1 MTRPAWLEQ
10 GWLSLQP
17 LRQRGVHALLL
28 HGAAGIGKKSLAL
41 DLAAALLCESP
52 RGDGAPCGACASCA
66 LHAAGNH
73 PDLRVVV
80 PDVLA
85 TLRPGSGEAES
96 SADDEGEGDTEIS
109 DAKGKRI
116 SREIKIGPIR
126 ALSDFMN
133 VATHRAG
140 ARVVMLAPAEALNA
154 PAANALLKM
163 LEEPGPG
170 SVFLLVSDALDEVL
184 PTIRSRCV
192 LVRICGPSWGD
203 ALQWLRTQ
211 DIEDAEA
218 LLAAAG
224 GAPLAALEAAR
235 GEGGL
240 DRETR
245 ALLLSLLA
253 QGAGLSPAEVAARS
267 PRTIDVGAAIALF
280 QRWGWDLLAHRS
292 AGVVRYHRDERRAIA
307 KLADRADPAA
317 LLRWC
322 GELNRLRASA
332 DHPLNARLVI
342 EAALLAYASALR
354 H

>member
-1 MTRPAWLEQ
+1 MTRPPWIEQ
-10 GWLSLQP
+10 GWRSLQP

-28 HGAAGIGKKSLAL
+28 HGAAGIGKKSLAF
-41 DLAAALLCESP
+41 DLAAAMLCESP
-52 RGDGAPCGACASCA
+52 RPDGASCGTCASCA
-66 LHAAGNH
+66 LYAAGNH
-73 PDLRVVV
+73 PDLRIIV
-80 PDVLA
+80 PDALA
-85 TLRPGSGEAES
+85 ALRPGSGDGDAAIDAES
-96 SADDEGEGDTEIS
+96 DGEADGGD
-109 DAKGKRI
+109 GKSRRI

-126 ALSDFMN
+126 ALSDFMSI
-133 VATHRAG
+133 ATHRAG
-140 ARVVMLAPAEALNA
+140 LRIVILAPAEALNP

-192 LVRICGPSWGD
+192 LVRLPGPPWD
-203 ALQWLRTQ
+203 EALAWLRNQ
-211 DIEDAEA
+211 AIEDAQA

-224 GAPLAALEAAR
+224 GAPLAAVEAAR

-240 DRETR
+240 DREAR

-253 QGAGLSPAEVAARS
+253 QGAGLSAAEVAARS
-267 PRTIDVGAAIALF
+267 PRALDVGAAIALF
-280 QRWGWDLLAHRS
+280 QRWGWDILAHRS
-292 AGVVRYHRDERRAIA
+292 AGIVRYHPAEQRAIA
-307 KLADRADPAA
+307 KIADRADPAA

-342 EAALLAYASALR
+342 EAALLGYTSALR
-354 H
+354 R